1 MDCRKSMKSSAY
13 KIIPVIVV
21 LFASVGPARGAQ
33 PYKIYTIRTFG
44 NADIVCDS
52 YTVQKGDHIWELLR
66 RKGSISESDFPRFV
80 SILKRFNP
88 HIVNIDMIYPRQEI
102 LIPLKET
109 RVKDAP
115 PDTGPRY
122 ITIPIIPDVLYIT
135 YEVRPGESMSRIVAT
150 RVGLEWNQLPQDY
163 VHTLKR
169 LNPDITDM
177 NVIHPGQ
184 AVRIPELPAEGPSRM
199 VASGGTVATEGTV
212 AGEGVGKHSLSSGTV
227 KLPPAKARIP
237 WWHRVVSKTIAGLG
251 GKLLASGQ
259 CYFPDKDQEDVAL
272 DLTAFP
278 VVEMEDGRHLVLKSR
293 KGFSKKLEM
302 AIRSFWDP
310 LVIIQIDPEEPGATS
325 LDKVFHAVSGG
336 KVQKILDLPK
346 LDDGIRVSLRGD
358 WILSQDHRDKKQYV
372 YYCVTLI
379 ENPQERTST
388 AVVEYLAK
396 ENVRVLDILAEGGE
410 ENKTKASQEKP
421 PKEWEMVTIDALDQ
435 EAFVSGLVGAMG
447 HSYESH
453 VPLSFD
459 YSGFQVE
466 TVANIIHSENALDVV
481 VDFGTFYGDAKSAIE
496 AGGLRVVSISPEDE
510 ALGIVRNV
518 LMAVG
523 VPFTE
528 DPVFFGANRNV
539 FKATSLT
546 IPGLMTLRPREEMTI
561 LMQSSPDPKLVEFL
575 REKQVRILK
584 IKA

>member
-1 MDCRKSMKSSAY
+1 MDCRNIMKSSAY
-13 KIIPVIVV
+13 KIIPIIVV
-21 LFASVGPARGAQ
+21 LLSSVGPVWGAQ
-33 PYKIYTIRTFG
+33 PYKIYTIRTYG
-44 NADIVCDS
+44 NRDVVCDS

-88 HIVNIDMIYPRQEI
+88 HIVNVDKIYPRQEI

-109 RVKDAP
+109 KVKDAP

-150 RVGLEWNQLPQDY
+150 RVGLQWDQLPEDY

-169 LNPDITDM
+169 LNPGISDM

-184 AVRIPELPAEGPSRM
+184 AIRIPELPAKGPTR
-199 VASGGTVATEGTV
+199 TVATAETV
-212 AGEGVGKHSLSSGTV
+212 AGKLAGNRSLSSATEN
-227 KLPPAKARIP
+227 LPPAKASIP

-259 CYFPDKDQEDVAL
+259 CYFPGKDQEDFTL

-278 VVEMEDGRHLVLKSR
+278 VLEMEDGRHLVLKSR
-293 KGFSKKLEM
+293 KGLSEKLKM

-310 LVIIQIDPEEPGATS
+310 LVIIQIDPEEPAATS
-325 LDKVFHAVSGG
+325 LGKVFHAVSGG

-358 WILSQDHRDKKQYV
+358 WILSPDNQEGKQHV

-379 ENPQERTST
+379 ESSQERTST
-388 AVVEYLAK
+388 PVVEYLAK
-396 ENVRVLDILAEGGE
+396 ENVRVLDILAEGGKE
-410 ENKTKASQEKP
+410 KKIKASQENP
-421 PKEWEMVTIDALDQ
+421 PKEWQMVTIDALDQ

-453 VPLSFD
+453 VPFSFD

-466 TVANIIHSENALDVV
+466 TVANIIHGENALDVV

-496 AGGLRVVSISPEDE
+496 VGGLRVVSINPEDE
-510 ALGIVRNV
+510 ALAIVRNV

-523 VPFTE
+523 IPFTE

-539 FKATSLT
+539 FKTTSLT
-546 IPGLMTLRPREEMTI
+546 IPGLMTLRPREKMTI

>member
-1 MDCRKSMKSSAY
+1 
-13 KIIPVIVV
+13 
-21 LFASVGPARGAQ
+21 
-33 PYKIYTIRTFG
+33 
-44 NADIVCDS
+44 
-52 YTVQKGDHIWELLR
+52 
-66 RKGSISESDFPRFV
+66 
-80 SILKRFNP
+80 
-88 HIVNIDMIYPRQEI
+88 

-109 RVKDAP
+109 KVKDSP

-135 YEVRPGESMSRIVAT
+135 YEVRPGESMSRIVAA
-150 RVGLEWNQLPQDY
+150 RVGLEWNQLPENY

-184 AVRIPELPAEGPSRM
+184 ALRIPELPAKGPTH
-199 VASGGTVATEGTV
+199 TVATAGTV
-212 AGEGVGKHSLSSGTV
+212 AGRLAGKRSVSPATED
-227 KLPPAKARIP
+227 LPPPKASIP

-259 CYFPDKDQEDVAL
+259 CYFPGKDREDLTL
-272 DLTAFP
+272 DLSAFP
-278 VVEMEDGRHLVLKSR
+278 VLEMEDGRHLVLKSR
-293 KGFSKKLEM
+293 KGLSEKLKM

-310 LVIIQIDPEEPGATS
+310 LVIVQIDPEEPAATS
-325 LDKVFHAVSGG
+325 LDKVFRAVSGG

-358 WILSQDHRDKKQYV
+358 WILSQGDQEGKQHV

-388 AVVEYLAK
+388 PVVEYLAK
-396 ENVRVLDILAEGGE
+396 ENVRVLDILAEGKKRKE
-410 ENKTKASQEKP
+410 TAPSQENP
-421 PKEWEMVTIDALDQ
+421 PKEWQVLTIDALDQ

-447 HSYESH
+447 HSYEPD

-466 TVANIIHSENALDVV
+466 TVANIIHGENALDVV

-510 ALGIVRNV
+510 SLAIISNV

-523 VPFTE
+523 IPFTK

-539 FKATSLT
+539 FKTVSLS
-546 IPGLMTLRPREEMTI
+546 IPGLMTLKPREKMTI
-561 LMQSSPDPKLVEFL
+561 LMESSPDPKLVEFL